1 MSSPREAVSKGN
13 ILVVD
18 DTPASLKMLAGL
30 LKDAGY
36 KVRPVPSGALALQA
50 AAAES
55 PDLILLDIT
64 MPEMDGYEVCQR
76 LKENPALK
84 QVPVLF
90 ISALTE
96 TTDKVKAFQA
106 GGLDFVT
113 KPFQFEEVCARVET
127 HLALRRLQSELERKY
142 DELRKL
148 EQMRDNLTHMIVHD
162 LRTPLTAIAGYLQL
176 MQLKKEPLTEEQ
188 RRYVDG
194 ARTGTTTLIEMIS
207 SLLDVNR
214 LESGDM
220 PLDKEICDLSV
231 VAAQAMK
238 TLEGLTIGRNVTLEY
253 PEEPVLSLCD
263 SGVVLR
269 VIANLLGNALKF
281 TPKSGSVT
289 VLVLSQGD
297 KVRVEVRDTG
307 YGIADEYLDRV
318 FDKFAQV
325 DARGEHKKYSSGLG
339 LTFCKLATEAHGGR
353 IGVSSEV
360 GKGSTFWFEL
370 NRAKAT
376 KTLKGF
382 RDVSVLVIDDDP
394 AAQDLLVTFLAE
406 LGLKNVE
413 TAGNGKEGLQALDRS
428 PCDII
433 FCDLDMPEMDGIEFL
448 RHLGVRQV
456 QSGIV
461 LVSGLESRLVH
472 SVAGLTRSHD
482 LNLLGIVQKPMD
494 LRQLEQLLREYDDGK
509 KPTDASPMLR
519 PITESELANGL
530 TDGSLCLFFQ
540 PQVHIENGKVH
551 GVEALARWRHAE
563 RGLLGPGAFVPLA
576 EDTGHMEALTQNV
589 IRLAIEESRQWR
601 AAGLD
606 LHVSLNISVSDLARL
621 DLPDYIAA
629 CARTSGIEPGR
640 VIVELT
646 EGQVMKNLK
655 PSLDILGR
663 VRLKGIGLSID
674 DFGTGYSSLEQLKRA
689 PFTELKI
696 DRSFVFGAANDP
708 AARAILESSVVLG
721 RKLGMTIIAEGVET
735 QQDWDLAAS
744 AGCDLVQGY
753 FVARPMPAADIVNWV
768 KEWERP
774 RASAAAAP
782 GNL

>member
-1 MSSPREAVSKGN
+1 MSKGN

-18 DTPASLKMLAGL
+18 DTAASLKMLAGL

-36 KVRPVPSGALALQA
+36 KVRPVPSGILALQA
-50 AAAES
+50 AAAEP

-84 QVPVLF
+84 PVPVLF

-96 TTDKVKAFQA
+96 TTDKVKAFQV

-113 KPFQFEEVCARVET
+113 KPFQFDEVRARVET
-127 HLALRRLQSELERKY
+127 HLALRRLQLELERKY

-176 MQLKKEPLTEEQ
+176 MQLKKDPLSEEQ

-238 TLEGLTIGRNVTLEY
+238 TLEGLTIGRNVTLEH
-253 PEEPVLSLCD
+253 PEEPVHALCD
-263 SGVVLR
+263 SAVVLR
-269 VIANLLGNALKF
+269 VIANLVGNALKF
-281 TPKSGSVT
+281 TPKSGSIKVV
-289 VLVLSQGD
+289 VLTEGET
-297 KVRVEVRDTG
+297 VRVEVRDTG

-370 NRAKAT
+370 NRANAAQS
-376 KTLKGF
+376 LKGF
-382 RDVSVLVIDDDP
+382 QDVSVLVIDDDP
-394 AAQDLLVTFLAE
+394 AAQDLLVAFLAE
-406 LGLKNVE
+406 LGSKNVE

-428 PCDII
+428 PRDII

-456 QSGIV
+456 RCGIV

-494 LRQLEQLLREYDDGK
+494 PKQLEQLLREYADAK
-509 KPTDASPMLR
+509 KPNASPMLR
-519 PITESELANGL
+519 PITERELSEGL
-530 TDGSLCLFFQ
+530 GDGSLCVYFQ
-540 PQVHIENGKVH
+540 PQVEIETGKVH
-551 GVEALARWRHAE
+551 GVEALARWKHAE
-563 RGLLGPGAFVPLA
+563 RGILGPGAFVPLA
-576 EDTGHMEALTQNV
+576 ENSGQINVLTERI
-589 IRLAIEESRQWR
+589 IRLALDESRQWL

-606 LHVSLNISVSDLARL
+606 LHLAVNISVSDLARL
-621 DLPDYIAA
+621 GLPDYIVA
-629 CARTSGIEPGR
+629 CAKSSGIEPSR
-640 VIVELT
+640 VIIELT
-646 EGQVMKNLK
+646 EGQVMKDLK

-663 VRLKGIGLSID
+663 LRLKGIGLSID

-721 RKLGMTIIAEGVET
+721 RKLGMTIVAEGVET
-735 QQDWDLAAS
+735 RQDWDLAAS

-753 FVARPMPAADIVNWV
+753 FVAKAMPAAEIVNWV
-768 KEWERP
+768 KQWERP
-774 RASAAAAP
+774 RTSAAAAADKTVR
-782 GNL
+782 

>member
-1 MSSPREAVSKGN
+1 MNKGN

-18 DTPASLKMLAGL
+18 DTAASLKMLAGL

-36 KVRPVPSGALALQA
+36 KVRPVPSGILALQA
-50 AAAES
+50 AAAEP

-76 LKENPALK
+76 LKESPALK
-84 QVPVLF
+84 PVPVLF

-96 TTDKVKAFQA
+96 TTDKVKAFQV

-113 KPFQFEEVCARVET
+113 KPFQFDEVRARVET
-127 HLALRRLQSELERKY
+127 HLALRRLQLELERKY

-176 MQLKKEPLTEEQ
+176 MQLKKDPLSEEQ

-238 TLEGLTIGRNVTLEY
+238 TLEGLTIGRNVTLEH
-253 PEEPVLSLCD
+253 PEEPVHSLCD

-269 VIANLLGNALKF
+269 VIANLVGNALKF
-281 TPKSGSVT
+281 TPKSGSIKLV
-289 VLVLSQGD
+289 VLTQGET
-297 KVRVEVRDTG
+297 VRVEVRDTG

-370 NRAKAT
+370 NRANAAQS
-376 KTLKGF
+376 LKGF
-382 RDVSVLVIDDDP
+382 QDVSVLVIDDDP
-394 AAQDLLVTFLAE
+394 AAQDLLVRFLAE

-413 TAGNGKEGLQALDRS
+413 TAGNGKEGLQALDRG
-428 PCDII
+428 PRDII

-456 QSGIV
+456 RSGIV

-494 LRQLEQLLREYDDGK
+494 PKQLEQLLREYDDAK
-509 KPTDASPMLR
+509 KPNASPMLR
-519 PITESELANGL
+519 PITERELSEGL
-530 TDGSLCLFFQ
+530 GDGSLCVYFQ
-540 PQVHIENGKVH
+540 PQVQIETGKVH
-551 GVEALARWRHAE
+551 GVEALARWKHAE
-563 RGLLGPGAFVPLA
+563 RGILGPGAFVPLA
-576 EDTGHMEALTQNV
+576 ENSGQMDVLTERV
-589 IRLAIEESRQWR
+589 IRLALEESRQWR

-606 LHVSLNISVSDLARL
+606 LHVSVNISVSDLARL
-621 DLPDYIAA
+621 GLPDYIAA
-629 CARTSGIEPGR
+629 CAKSSGIEPSR
-640 VIVELT
+640 VIIELT

-655 PSLDILGR
+655 PSLEILGR

-721 RKLGMTIIAEGVET
+721 RKLGMTIVAEGVET
-735 QQDWDLAAS
+735 RQDWDLAAS

-753 FVARPMPAADIVNWV
+753 FVARPMPAAEIVNWV

-774 RASAAAAP
+774 RSIAATPLAR
-782 GNL
+782 